1 MSTHVVGIRPPD
13 DRWRKMKAIWD
24 ACDAAGIAPP
34 SDVDR
39 FFEYDKPDPM
49 GVVIELDKHKCVA
62 EYKDDARLGY
72 DINLAALPPDVT
84 VVRVYNAW

>member
-1 MSTHVVGIRPPD
+1 
-13 DRWRKMKAIWD
+13 
-24 ACDAAGIAPP
+24 
-34 SDVDR
+34 
-39 FFEYDKPDPM
+39 M